1 MQTDERS
8 GQPRHQGQK
17 HAFIPGMDAAVLLQS
32 SFRQK
37 LKRALLRVMTTRSQG
52 RLRSSH
58 STIRKHRHGNSCSC
72 KPFGTMGL
80 QTVADEVQL
89 RRARRTSMHYLRKRP
104 IVFWSF
110 ACLILLS
117 GCSANPLECDSFET
131 RNAVLKSVSDD
142 HNNALVKYAAQNP
155 NMTKSSGAG
164 SEAEKQK
171 PLYLL
176 SEKIVTTSAR
186 TSGR

>member
-1 MQTDERS
+1 
-8 GQPRHQGQK
+8 
-17 HAFIPGMDAAVLLQS
+17 
-32 SFRQK
+32 
-37 LKRALLRVMTTRSQG
+37 
-52 RLRSSH
+52 
-58 STIRKHRHGNSCSC
+58 
-72 KPFGTMGL
+72 
-80 QTVADEVQL
+80 
-89 RRARRTSMHYLRKRP
+89 MHYLRKRP